1 MKTNTVTVSAGL
13 IPKVAPAVAPLPL
26 NAVPP
31 VYLFNLNHLLVST
44 DIHVLMCPISL
55 NAVPPVYLFN
65 LNYLLVSTDMY
76 YNVSYL

>member
-13 IPKVAPAVAPLPL
+13 IPKVAPKVAPAVAPLPL
-26 NAVPP
+26 NAVPS

-44 DIHVLMCPISL
+44 D
-55 NAVPPVYLFN
+55 
-65 LNYLLVSTDMY
+65 MY

>member
-44 DIHVLMCPISL
+44 DIHL
-55 NAVPPVYLFN
+55 Y
-65 LNYLLVSTDMY
+65 T
-76 YNVSYL
+76 NVSCL